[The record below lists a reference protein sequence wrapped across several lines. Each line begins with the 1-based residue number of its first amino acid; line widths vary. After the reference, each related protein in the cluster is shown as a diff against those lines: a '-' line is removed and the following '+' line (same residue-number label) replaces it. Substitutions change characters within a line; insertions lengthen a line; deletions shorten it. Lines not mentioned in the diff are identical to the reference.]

1 MEQCALSAR
10 TNVSVVATAAGGW
23 CISEMI
29 TVQRVGCCCV
39 VVLLW
44 HGIDVGVMDRV
55 CSADRWC
62 VHSPYEYD
70 M

>member
-10 TNVSVVATAAGGW
+10 TNVSVVATVAGVW

-39 VVLLW
+39 
-44 HGIDVGVMDRV
+44 IV
-55 CSADRWC
+55 CCCGMESML
-62 VHSPYEYD
+62 V
-70 M
+70 